1 MAKALTAHQDLP
13 ARSGTPRCA
22 RAVRDARQPNPK
34 RSEGALLDIIIS
46 NASNKPIYEQ
56 IVVQMKDLILAGE
69 LQEGQQLPSIRVL
82 ASDLRI
88 SVITTKRAYA
98 ELEAQGFI
106 ETVQGKGSF
115 VAGGNTELL
124 REERLRHIEE
134 LLGSAVR
141 EARSASIGLQEL
153 HDMLDVVAEE

>member
-1 MAKALTAHQDLP
+1 M
-13 ARSGTPRCA
+13 
-22 RAVRDARQPNPK
+22 
-34 RSEGALLDIIIS
+34 DIIIS
-46 NASNKPIYEQ
+46 NASDKPIYEQ
-56 IVVQMKDLILAGE
+56 IVMQMKDLILAGD
-69 LQEGQQLPSIRVL
+69 LQEGQQLPSIRAL

-98 ELEAQGFI
+98 ELESQGFI

-141 EARSASIGLQEL
+141 EARGAGIELQEL

>member
-1 MAKALTAHQDLP
+1 M
-13 ARSGTPRCA
+13 
-22 RAVRDARQPNPK
+22 
-34 RSEGALLDIIIS
+34 DIIIS
-46 NASNKPIYEQ
+46 NVSDKPIYEQ
-56 IVVQMKDLILAGE
+56 IVMQMKDLILAGD
-69 LQEGQQLPSIRVL
+69 LQEGQQLPSIRAL

-98 ELEAQGFI
+98 ELESQGFI

-115 VAGGNTELL
+115 VAGGNPELL

-141 EARSASIGLQEL
+141 EARGVGIELQEL
-153 HDMLDVVAEE
+153 HDMLDVMAEE

>member
-1 MAKALTAHQDLP
+1 M
-13 ARSGTPRCA
+13 
-22 RAVRDARQPNPK
+22 
-34 RSEGALLDIIIS
+34 DIIIS
-46 NASNKPIYEQ
+46 NASDKPIYEQ
-56 IVVQMKDLILAGE
+56 IVMQMKDLVLAGD
-69 LQEGQQLPSIRVL
+69 LQEGQQLPSIRAL

-98 ELEAQGFI
+98 ELESQGFI

-141 EARSASIGLQEL
+141 EARGAGIELQEL
-153 HDMLDVVAEE
+153 HDMLDVMAEE

>member
-1 MAKALTAHQDLP
+1 M
-13 ARSGTPRCA
+13 
-22 RAVRDARQPNPK
+22 
-34 RSEGALLDIIIS
+34 DIIIS
-46 NASNKPIYEQ
+46 NASDKPIYEQ
-56 IVVQMKDLILAGE
+56 IVMQMKDLILAGD
-69 LQEGQQLPSIRVL
+69 LQEGQQLPSIRAL

-98 ELEAQGFI
+98 ELESQGFI
-106 ETVQGKGSF
+106 KTVQGKGSF

-141 EARSASIGLQEL
+141 EARGAGIELQEL
-153 HDMLDVVAEE
+153 HDMLDVMAEE

>member
-1 MAKALTAHQDLP
+1 M
-13 ARSGTPRCA
+13 
-22 RAVRDARQPNPK
+22 
-34 RSEGALLDIIIS
+34 DIIIS
-46 NASNKPIYEQ
+46 NASDKPIYEQ
-56 IVVQMKDLILAGE
+56 IVMQMKDLILVGD
-69 LQEGQQLPSIRVL
+69 LQEGQQLPSIRAL

-98 ELEAQGFI
+98 ELESQGFI

-141 EARSASIGLQEL
+141 EARGAGIELQEL
-153 HDMLDVVAEE
+153 HDMLDVMAEE

>member
-1 MAKALTAHQDLP
+1 M
-13 ARSGTPRCA
+13 
-22 RAVRDARQPNPK
+22 
-34 RSEGALLDIIIS
+34 DIIIS
-46 NASNKPIYEQ
+46 NASDKPIYEQ
-56 IVVQMKDLILAGE
+56 IVLQMKDIILAGD
-69 LQEGQQLPSIRVL
+69 LQEGQQLPSIRAL

-98 ELEAQGFI
+98 ELESQGFI

-141 EARSASIGLQEL
+141 EARGAGIELQEL
-153 HDMLDVVAEE
+153 HDMLDVMAEE